1 MAMTDS
7 ILSFGDDSTSGV
19 PSHLSQRSETR
30 KRPRNSSDLP
40 NDDALQVVR
49 TRCKRAIKHI
59 LANQKLPECYETYY
73 RSVEVVCRARHAEQS
88 QLADHISKELTDH
101 FHTNVKKRVELLV
114 NENGTPEDTAT
125 GFLEIFNEWKRQL
138 RILSTLFLYLD
149 RAYLMNHP
157 TKFTIIELGSGL
169 FVDHLL
175 VESAPTLGFII
186 DKYIVLLEKNRE
198 DKHLNEI
205 TSAFTTT
212 LFWLN
217 SNNRLALHSK
227 LITLIVSQFTRLKA
241 KWLTKPE
248 TYFQNALSCL
258 TEEMAHF
265 KAARAPKSFLRELLL
280 RVKWILFFQDFRL
293 ILSKTILY
301 LLQPESKNQLQVL
314 YDFCRTTKSDY
325 AFDSI
330 TMFVFC
336 WGEYIHKLVV
346 SLIHEIPKGENWI
359 QPLVDLYNRLEGIC
373 QHLFLGDDDFDFELR
388 NSFSKAFN
396 ERKTNMQILTHLNKF
411 CDSYLRDSSK
421 KAKKSAA
428 PLTFDE
434 FLNCVLLIF
443 KLINN
448 KDSFMVLYKRELS
461 KRLLLSRSPNLES
474 ERSVVSSFLKLIGDS
489 DMGREIDTMFS
500 DISLSKLDHNLTIE
514 GVEFSA
520 LILTKLCWP
529 EIPGSVSDVQLLP
542 QFRTILDEFAAK
554 YYLSNDKFKDRVLDW
569 SLYTLHQMEIVAQ
582 FESGPKELNL
592 NLLQAMIVMLFNERD
607 SYTIEELMKE
617 ANIEEKLIRRVLV
630 SLSEKYPILVASGP
644 TYRYNSSFKD
654 KNTKLKI
661 PFIREKE
668 IATMDQN
675 SLRAIERNRN
685 QEIRA
690 AIVKTM
696 KQCKNATVP
705 QLFDAVFKLVAPK
718 GPISL
723 DDFNTNLDFLVQ
735 SQYVLREATQI
746 VYVP

>member
-1 MAMTDS
+1 MANS
-7 ILSFGDDSTSGV
+7 VLSFGDDSTSGV
-19 PSHLSQRSETR
+19 LSHLSQGTETR
-30 KRPRNSSDLP
+30 KRPRNSFELP
-40 NDDALQVVR
+40 NDETLLEVR
-49 TRCKRAIKHI
+49 TRCKKAIEHI

-88 QLADHISKELTDH
+88 QLADYISQEVTDH
-101 FHTNVKKRVELLV
+101 FHKNVKKRVELLV
-114 NENGTPEDTAT
+114 HENGTPEDTAS
-125 GFLEIFNEWKRQL
+125 GFLEVFNEWKRQL
-138 RILSTLFLYLD
+138 RTLSTLFLYLD
-149 RAYLMNHP
+149 RTYLMSHP
-157 TKFTIIELGSGL
+157 ARSTIIELGSGL
-169 FVDHLL
+169 FVGNLL
-175 VESAPTLGFII
+175 VESAPTLKIII
-186 DKYIVLLEKNRE
+186 DKYIVLLERNRVDKN
-198 DKHLNEI
+198 LNDI

-217 SNNRLALHSK
+217 TNNRLSLHSK
-227 LITLIVSQFTRLKA
+227 LITLIASQFTRLKA
-241 KWLTKPE
+241 KWLTTPE
-248 TYFQNALSCL
+248 TYFQNALTCL

-265 KAARAPKSFLRELLL
+265 RAARAPKSFLRELLL

-293 ILSKTILY
+293 ILSKTISY
-301 LLQPESKNQLQVL
+301 VLQPQSKHQLQAL
-314 YDFCRTTKSDY
+314 YDFCRTSNSDY
-325 AFDSI
+325 AFDSVP
-330 TMFVFC
+330 MFVFC

-346 SLIHEIPKGENWI
+346 SLIHDIPKGENWI
-359 QPLVDLYNRLEGIC
+359 QPLVDLYNRLEATC
-373 QHLFLGDDDFDFELR
+373 KTLFLGDDDFEFELR

-396 ERKTNMQILTHLNKF
+396 ERKTNMQILTHLSKF
-411 CDSYLRDSSK
+411 CDAYLRESSK
-421 KAKKSAA
+421 RAKKSAP

-434 FLNCVLLIF
+434 FLQCVLLIF

-461 KRLLLSRSPNLES
+461 KRLLLSRSPNLDS
-474 ERSVVSSFLKLIGDS
+474 EHSVVSSLLKLIGDS

-500 DISLSKLDHNLTIE
+500 DISLSKLDHSLTIE

-529 EIPGSVSDVQLLP
+529 EIPGSVSDVQLP
-542 QFRTILDEFAAK
+542 TQFCTILDEFAAK

-569 SLYTLHQMEIVAQ
+569 SLYTLHQVEIVAQ
-582 FESGPKELNL
+582 FENGAKELNL
-592 NLLQAMIVMLFNERD
+592 NVLQAAIVLLFNERD
-607 SYTIEELMKE
+607 SYTIEELIQQT
-617 ANIEEKLIRRVLV
+617 NIDEKLIRRVLV
-630 SLSEKYPILVASGP
+630 SLTEKYPILVASGS
-644 TYRYNSSFKD
+644 TYRYNSDFKD

-668 IATMDQN
+668 MASMDQN

-690 AIVKTM
+690 AIVRTM
-696 KQCKNATVP
+696 KACKSATVP
-705 QLFDAVFKLVAPK
+705 HLFDAVFKLVSPK